1 MNKTIQTMLA
11 CAMAMLCWLPA
22 VSGAQTIVDI
32 AYVQA
37 ALQRGVQ
44 VWDVRDASDYAKGHL
59 PGALSLGDAA
69 KLLRDPNT
77 EDFIPIPRLEAML
90 GAAGI
95 DPARETVVYGSRGTW
110 NAYFGR
116 YTLRYFGGHQVTV
129 FHDGIEAWQAA
140 GLPVSNSAAPKS
152 TVQLKLVPHPS
163 VAVTTAEVIRQL
175 NNPSV
180 QLIDART
187 PKEFAGEDIRALRGG
202 HIPGAINI
210 PYEQNWI
217 DPDTQLKLAQKKV
230 NDTSGM
236 ALKTNAE
243 LKALYAKL
251 DPEKET
257 VVYCQSGVRAS
268 ETAGVLEQLGFKKV
282 RVYDSSWLGYG
293 NQLDAPANHATVFN
307 VGALNG
313 RMAALQS
320 RIDMLE
326 KELASAK
333 K

>member
-1 MNKTIQTMLA
+1 MNKTIQAMLA
-11 CAMAMLCWLPA
+11 YAMAMLCWLPA
-22 VSGAQTIVDI
+22 ASGAQTIVDA

-77 EDFIPIPRLEAML
+77 EDFMPIPRLEAML

-116 YTLRYFGGHQVTV
+116 YTLRYFGGDKVTV

-140 GLPVSNSAAPKS
+140 GLPVSNSAAHNS

-180 QLIDART
+180 
-187 PKEFAGEDIRALRGG
+187 
-202 HIPGAINI
+202 
-210 PYEQNWI
+210 
-217 DPDTQLKLAQKKV
+217 
-230 NDTSGM
+230 
-236 ALKTNAE
+236 
-243 LKALYAKL
+243 
-251 DPEKET
+251 
-257 VVYCQSGVRAS
+257 
-268 ETAGVLEQLGFKKV
+268 
-282 RVYDSSWLGYG
+282 
-293 NQLDAPANHATVFN
+293 
-307 VGALNG
+307 
-313 RMAALQS
+313 
-320 RIDMLE
+320 
-326 KELASAK
+326 
-333 K
+333 